1 MKNYIF
7 EIINF
12 IKFKFINLKF
22 FSKKNKI
29 SLEKNNNYDNII
41 VKFNR
46 NNIVFDRYTE
56 LNKFTNIIK
65 NFLVTLHSNCK
76 NFSPELFLKSFKNTF
91 FRINDLE
98 TEQLS
103 SYFTPSINP
112 KVIPHV
118 LRIKNFNASNHEL
131 LHQSSTKYING
142 VLYSGFSKLGDSK
155 YIGNGINEG
164 YTQLL
169 AQKYFNEN
177 VGKVYFFEVEIVKI
191 LENIVGINKMEKYY
205 FQTGYDSLIT
215 ELMKYEDY
223 NNIMLFFENVD
234 RINYIKSN
242 NLLEHHFEEFQQLIK
257 NAYDF
262 LFNCFKNKM
271 EMYINS
277 KENCGDDT
285 KSEIEYLFRPD
296 VWAQVYTFCIGDSS
310 KEYRLTT
317 LGIKKYIEYANETQ
331 NIFEQSKNK

>member
-1 MKNYIF
+1 MKNYIL

-12 IKFKFINLKF
+12 VKFKFINLKF

-29 SLEKNNNYDNII
+29 SLEKNNDYDNIK

-46 NNIVFDRYTE
+46 SNIVFDGYTE
-56 LNKFTNIIK
+56 LEKFNNIIK
-65 NFLVTLHSNCK
+65 NFLLTLHSNCK
-76 NFSPELFLKSFKNTF
+76 NFSPELFLKSFKDTF

-103 SYFTPSINP
+103 SYFTPSINS
-112 KVIPHV
+112 KAIPHV
-118 LRIKNFNASNHEL
+118 LRINNFNASNHEF

-142 VLYSGFSKLGDSK
+142 ILSSGFSKFVDSK

-205 FQTGYDSLIT
+205 FQAGYDSLIT

-234 RINYIKSN
+234 RVNYIKSN
-242 NLLEHHFEEFQQLIK
+242 DLLEHHFEEFQQLIK

-262 LFNCFKNKM
+262 LFNCFKNRI
-271 EMYINS
+271 EMCIDS
-277 KENCGDDT
+277 KENYSDDT
-285 KSEIEYLFRPD
+285 KSEMKYLFRPD
-296 VWAQVYTFCIGDSS
+296 VWAQVYTFYIGDSS
-310 KEYRLTT
+310 KEYKLTT
-317 LGIKKYIEYANETQ
+317 LGMKRYNEEMQ